1 MPKHHKDHTHETFC
15 DAETQATGAK
25 PAPWWGVHEEGGFVH
40 LKLISIVLENPL
52 KTTTTCDRVPG
63 KIACRV
69 AVIGLQVAV
78 FVLQQGG

>member
-1 MPKHHKDHTHETFC
+1 M
-15 DAETQATGAK
+15 
-25 PAPWWGVHEEGGFVH
+25 HEEGGFVH

-63 KIACRV
+63 KITCRV